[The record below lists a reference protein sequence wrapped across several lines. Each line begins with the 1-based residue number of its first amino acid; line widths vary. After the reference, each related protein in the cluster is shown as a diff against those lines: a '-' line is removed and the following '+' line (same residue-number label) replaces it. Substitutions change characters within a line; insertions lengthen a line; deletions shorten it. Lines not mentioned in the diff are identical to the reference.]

1 MNPCTCGALFCDSD
15 DRCLRCKKLIDSKRA
30 EKLTYHRQII
40 DIKPCRCPEETRFE
54 SGIRSTLVAEL
65 ELCNNCDLRVGGPEI
80 EEPGVV
86 KAREDAFRKEGEAEA
101 LQNYESFGR
110 AWAGG
115 VGYSVIGTYVLMEFE
130 VNFRNANASE
140 IHIRQSVE
148 DYII

>member
-40 DIKPCRCPEETRFE
+40 DIKPSRCPEETRFE

-65 ELCNNCDLRVGGPEI
+65 ELCNNCALRVGGPEI

-86 KAREDAFRKEGEAEA
+86 KAREDAFRKEAEAEA
-101 LQNYESFGR
+101 LQNYEGFGKHGL
-110 AWAGG
+110 A
-115 VGYSVIGTYVLMEFE
+115 VLATALL
-130 VNFRNANASE
+130 VRIS
-140 IHIRQSVE
+140 
-148 DYII
+148 